1 MYYVKFVYSDTYEK
15 KFAHSF
21 ICEYLSSEFS
31 IEKFQHQRTPNIAD
45 LATVWKILYE
55 KKNKNARRN
64 SLHTLPSVIIRCIR
78 DLDGRHAKSATNI
91 YETTE
96 KKNLEKK
103 LKYQS
108 SNFAAS

>member
-1 MYYVKFVYSDTYEK
+1 MKTNLR
-15 KFAHSF
+15 SF

-45 LATVWKILYE
+45 LYE
-55 KKNKNARRN
+55 KFCTKKKIKTPRRN
-64 SLHTLPSVIIRCIR
+64 SLHTLPSVIIRYIR
-78 DLDGRHAKSATNI
+78 DLDGRHANSATNI
-91 YETTE
+91 YETIE

-108 SNFAAS
+108 SNFAS

>member
-1 MYYVKFVYSDTYEK
+1 MYYVKFVYRDTYEN

-45 LATVWKILYE
+45 LYE
-55 KKNKNARRN
+55 KFCTKKKIKTPRRN
-64 SLHTLPSVIIRCIR
+64 SLHTLPSVIIRYIR
-78 DLDGRHAKSATNI
+78 DLDGRHANSATNI

-108 SNFAAS
+108 SNFAS